1 MKKRSSLERKMLSY
15 FGLIAAA
22 SLLISIEFILA
33 IRQAEIN
40 ANTFS
45 TLNMGPQ
52 ETIAA
57 VIQGLEWLGSK
68 ALLMCGVQVVVT
80 FIVLIMFIRRITGPL
95 QDMVERAEIISA
107 GDLTQ
112 TVHVPGTD
120 EIALL
125 AETINGLTSNIQE
138 IVQLALVNDEAMRSS
153 LEDLKQQ
160 INGNAEVQRS
170 ISHMESKL
178 DLLKDFL
185 GEFKLLLPPPSNVSE
200 NANTV

>member
-33 IRQAEIN
+33 IRQAEMN

-45 TLNMGPQ
+45 TLNIGPQ

-57 VIQGLEWLGSK
+57 VIHSLEWLGSK

-95 QDMVERAEIISA
+95 QDMVEKAEIISA
-107 GDLTQ
+107 GDLSQ
-112 TVHVPGTD
+112 TIHVPGTD

-125 AETINGLTSNIQE
+125 AETINALTSNIQE
-138 IVQLALVNDEAMRSS
+138 IVQLALINDESIRQS
-153 LEDLKQQ
+153 LEDLK
-160 INGNAEVQRS
+160 NHKGGSAEIRHSVAQ
-170 ISHMESKL
+170 MESKMDNL
-178 DLLKDFL
+178 RDFL
-185 GEFKLLLPPPSNVSE
+185 QEFTLLPPPSNVSE
-200 NANTV
+200 YVNSK